1 MKYPMNWVAIFA
13 LIISLSSTTQ
23 ADTTAMAVT
32 HVYAGILPYVTIG
45 TSSGSVNSG
54 GPNSACPGYA
64 GSKDG
69 ICWSSNNNLG
79 DHMPAPVHGTF
90 TFFVE
95 ANVQQIE
102 FSCGATDLF
111 KGGITM
117 DITPG
122 NSHDD
127 PIPLDKDYGC
137 TISMDG
143 AMPQGGNTP
152 TASFAGGL
160 SDLLQGIQSEW
171 VVWKTNAINFHANFP
186 EPSRNVSIDLRWNHT
201 NPEQRI
207 GEYSGFV
214 KLYAMIPI
222 GAIPK

>member
-1 MKYPMNWVAIFA
+1 MSVA
-13 LIISLSSTTQ
+13 
-23 ADTTAMAVT
+23 
-32 HVYAGILPYVTIG
+32 HVYADVLPHVTLG
-45 TSSGSVNSG
+45 NGNGNVGSG
-54 GPNSACPGYA
+54 GPGSVCSGYA

-69 ICWSSNNNLG
+69 ICWSNNYDLG
-79 DHMPAPVHGTF
+79 DHQPGLVPGTF

-117 DITPG
+117 DYTPG
-122 NSHDD
+122 DDHDD
-127 PIPLDKDYGC
+127 PIPLDKDFGC

-143 AMPQGGNTP
+143 ATPQGGNSP

-160 SDLLQGIQSEW
+160 TDLLEGIQSDW

-186 EPSRNVSIDLRWNHT
+186 EPSRNVSIHLRWNHS

-214 KLYAMIPI
+214 KLYAMIPV
-222 GAIPK
+222 GAIPR